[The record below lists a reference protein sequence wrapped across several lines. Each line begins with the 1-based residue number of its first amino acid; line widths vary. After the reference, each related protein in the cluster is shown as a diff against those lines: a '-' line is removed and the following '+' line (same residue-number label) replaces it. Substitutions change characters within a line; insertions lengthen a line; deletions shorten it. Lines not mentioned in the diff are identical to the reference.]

1 MASYLQLIAISRSQR
16 IRIGRGAGNSL
27 VSEINMGD
35 LPVHPQ
41 SGNLAYAFYF
51 NINDPWSKKDYQ
63 HHSALG
69 ALDSIGLD
77 TTHSSDLFAPSGLVA
92 SAGTGLTVATTAG
105 VLQSRIFGG
114 KLNVPAYTTL
124 AVAPNTSGSPR
135 VDTLLINP
143 NGSYEVVTGVPAPT
157 NVYEVDTLTPSGTI
171 SGGTFTLT
179 FSYNNGQATN
189 TFTTASLAYNATAA
203 TVATAVVTAGNLPG
217 TLTGTGGTFAT
228 PAAIVLTASGALT
241 GPITGLKLN
250 SSLTGT
256 TPAVAVTRTTSGVQ
270 GPVAPT
276 TGGGCAQVATF
287 TVANNATG
295 PSAFS
300 QVIATS

>member
-77 TTHSSDLFAPSGLVA
+77 TTHPSDLFASSGLVA

-157 NVYEVDTLTPSGTI
+157 NVYEVDTLTITGTPT
-171 SGGTFTLT
+171 GGTFTLT

-189 TFTTASLAYNATAA
+189 TFTTAPIAFNASAT
-203 TVATAVVTAGNLPG
+203 TVATAVQVAGNLPA
-217 TLTGTGGTFAT
+217 TLTGTGAGL
-228 PAAIVLTASGALT
+228 PAAAVTLTASTGLT
-241 GPITGLKLN
+241 GPITNQSVNKAG
-250 SSLTGT
+250 LTGG
-256 TPAVAVTRTTSGVQ
+256 TPAATFVRTTSGVQ